1 MGSQPMPT
9 ILVTNDD
16 GINAPGLL
24 ALKQAMAQVGDV
36 LVVAPDRNWSASS
49 HAKTM
54 HTPLRIHQVTLPD
67 GSTGYATTGSPTDC
81 VALVMGDV
89 FHVKPDLVVSGINA
103 GHNVGIDITYSG
115 TVACAMEAVIKGVPG
130 IAVSTCF
137 PGDASWDIEQVRKM
151 AAEITRGVA
160 LRVLEGGLPEQTLLN
175 VNVPG
180 RAPDA
185 LCGLRITRMGGRRYD
200 PLEVLERLDPYGQP
214 YYWLGG
220 SRPEDD
226 DDIDTDVGAVKHGY
240 VSVTPIT
247 LDMTHHA
254 FLDHLQR
261 WRLPEFTGYGL

>member
-1 MGSQPMPT
+1 MPT

-24 ALKQAMAQVGDV
+24 ALKQAMEPIADV

-49 HAKTM
+49 HSKTL
-54 HTPLRIHQVTLPD
+54 HTPLRVHQVTMPD
-67 GSTGYATTGSPTDC
+67 GSTGFATTGSPTDC
-81 VALVMGDV
+81 VALVMGNV
-89 FHVKPDLVVSGINA
+89 FGIKPDLVVSGVNA

-137 PGDASWDIEQVRKM
+137 PSDSCWDIDHVRRM
-151 AAEITRGVA
+151 AAEMARGVA
-160 LRVLEGGLPEQTLLN
+160 LRVLESGLPEHTLLN

-180 RAPDA
+180 RAPDDIR
-185 LCGLRITRMGGRRYD
+185 GVRITRMGGRRYD
-200 PLEVLERLDPYGQP
+200 PHEVLERQDPYGQP

-240 VSVTPIT
+240 VSITPIT

-254 FLDHLQR
+254 FLQSLQN
-261 WRLPEFTGYGL
+261 WRLPEFTSHGL

>member
-1 MGSQPMPT
+1 MPT

-24 ALKQAMAQVGDV
+24 ALKQAMATIADV

-89 FHVKPDLVVSGINA
+89 FHIKPDLVVSGVNA

-137 PGDASWDIEQVRKM
+137 PSETSWDIDLVRRMTAEM
-151 AAEITRGVA
+151 AREVA
-160 LRVLEGGLPEQTLLN
+160 LRVLESGLPEQTLLN
-175 VNVPG
+175 LNVPG
-180 RAPDA
+180 RAPAD
-185 LCGLRITRMGGRRYD
+185 LRGVRNTRMGGRRYD
-200 PLEVLERLDPYGQP
+200 PHEVLERQDPYGQP

-254 FLDHLQR
+254 FLGQLRD
-261 WRLPEFTGYGL
+261 WRLPEFTGHGL